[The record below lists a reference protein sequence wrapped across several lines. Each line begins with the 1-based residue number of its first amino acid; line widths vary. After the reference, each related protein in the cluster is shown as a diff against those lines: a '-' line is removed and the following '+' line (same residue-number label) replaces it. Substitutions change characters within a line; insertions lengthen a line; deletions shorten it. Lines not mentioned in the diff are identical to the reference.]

1 MSTFLWAFLA
11 FAIGLTIGHS
21 MVLSTTAEAINE
33 LAEISK
39 KQSQAMNN
47 YIVSKIRY
55 DTLVEELESR
65 LKELDDIEE
74 LDA

>member
-1 MSTFLWAFLA
+1 
-11 FAIGLTIGHS
+11 

-55 DTLVEELESR
+55 DTLVEELEAR